1 MNGKNKGSNMIPIN
15 YEAFAKAILEYDY
28 CSYDL
33 DGGTIQELGV
43 KHGLLIE
50 VETKG
55 VCLETES
62 CNCLT
67 TIGEIPDTCFKF
79 TYKN

>member
-1 MNGKNKGSNMIPIN
+1 MNKIN

-43 KHGLLIE
+43 THGLLIE
-50 VETKG
+50 YETHG
-55 VCLETES
+55 DCVYAEDCYCLDT
-62 CNCLT
+62 L
-67 TIGEIPDTCFKF
+67 GEIPDTCFRL
-79 TYKN
+79 TY

>member
-1 MNGKNKGSNMIPIN
+1 MKKID

-43 KHGLLIE
+43 THGLLIE
-50 VETKG
+50 TETLG
-55 VCLETES
+55 VCVDGED
-62 CNCLT
+62 CYCLT
-67 TIGEIPDTCFKF
+67 TLGEIPDTCFRQ
-79 TYKN
+79 TY